1 MTCECTACGEIFKSE
16 TGFDKHRTG
25 KYTIPSTRKCLTKRQ
40 MTNKGMIK
48 KNGIWIMGE
57 NTFRKTKPDPHSKP
71 S

>member
-40 MTNKGMIK
+40 MINKGMIK
-48 KNGIWIMGE
+48 KEGYWITSE
-57 NTFRKTKPDPHSKP
+57 YTFKP
-71 S
+71 SLRDVQPSK